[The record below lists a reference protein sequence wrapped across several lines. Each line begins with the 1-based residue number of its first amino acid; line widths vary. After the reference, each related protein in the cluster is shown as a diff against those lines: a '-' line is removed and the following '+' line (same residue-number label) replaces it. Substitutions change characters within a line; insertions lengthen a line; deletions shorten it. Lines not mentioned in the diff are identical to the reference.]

1 MKPTGPA
8 IQALGLSKRYGA
20 GHAAMVALHE
30 VTIRIPAGEFWAIT
44 GPSGSGKTT
53 LLGLLGGM
61 IAPTEGEVRLA
72 GQTITHLRDHHR
84 ALLRRNVVGVVF
96 QEFALVPG
104 MSLIE
109 NILLPWVPQ
118 GGAEESDRRRIEGL
132 LGRFGMGRY
141 RGTRV
146 ERLSAGERQRGA
158 IIRALAADPPILLLD
173 EPTAS
178 LDTANVGLLMTLL
191 LGLRD
196 EGKTLVAT
204 THDLRL
210 AEDDRVDRVLR
221 LVDGQ
226 LEA

>member
-1 MKPTGPA
+1 MKPAGPA
-8 IQALGLSKRYGA
+8 VHALGLSKRYGA
-20 GHAAMVALHE
+20 GHAAKVALHE
-30 VTIRIPAGEFWAIT
+30 VTLAIPAGEFWAIT

-61 IAPTEGEVRLA
+61 IAPTQGEVRLA

-84 ALLRRNVVGVVF
+84 ALMRRNLVGVVF
-96 QEFALVPG
+96 QEFALVSG
-104 MSLIE
+104 MSLFE
-109 NILLPWVPQ
+109 NILLPWVPE
-118 GGAEESDRRRIEGL
+118 GGADETDRRRIEEL
-132 LGRFGMGRY
+132 LARFGMAQFT
-141 RGTRV
+141 GTRV

-178 LDTANVGLLMTLL
+178 LDSANVGLLLTLL
-191 LGLRD
+191 LELRD

-210 AEDDRVDRVLR
+210 AEDRRVDRVLR

>member
-1 MKPTGPA
+1 MKPAEPA
-8 IQALGLSKRYGA
+8 VHALGLSKRYGA
-20 GHAAMVALHE
+20 GHTAKTALQE
-30 VTIRIPAGEFWAIT
+30 VTVAIPAGEFWAIT

-53 LLGLLGGM
+53 FLGLLGGM
-61 IAPTEGEVRLA
+61 IAPTQGEVRLA

-84 ALLRRNVVGVVF
+84 ALIRRNLVGMVF
-96 QEFALVPG
+96 QEFALVSG
-104 MSLIE
+104 MSLVE
-109 NILLPWVPQ
+109 NIFLPWVPE
-118 GGAEESDRRRIEGL
+118 GGAGQNDRRRVAGL
-132 LGRFGMGRY
+132 LDRFGMTPFA
-141 RGTRV
+141 GTQV

-191 LGLRD
+191 LQLRD

-210 AEDDRVDRVLR
+210 ANDPRVNRVLR
-221 LVDGQ
+221 LVDGI